1 MTVIEFIIM
10 LKKYFYN
17 RFLDL
22 LYLFVGIKQLR
33 NQTIM
38 DVQNKAEKPSIV
50 NSVKI
55 ISTIQIIVIFIII
68 PNNPRVIILK
78 GRVIKLIIGLIKKLI
93 KPKTVPIRI
102 KILIPSSV
110 NSPLL
115 MSTPG
120 TNKIAR

>member
-1 MTVIEFIIM
+1 M
-10 LKKYFYN
+10 LKKYFHN
-17 RFLDL
+17 SFLDL

-38 DVQNKAEKPSIV
+38 DVQNRAEKPSIV

-115 MSTPG
+115 MFTPG

>member
-1 MTVIEFIIM
+1 M
-10 LKKYFYN
+10 
-17 RFLDL
+17 
-22 LYLFVGIKQLR
+22 QLR

-38 DVQNKAEKPSIV
+38 DVQNKAEKPDTV

-55 ISTIQIIVIFIII
+55 LSTIQTIVIFITS
-68 PNNPRVIILK
+68 PNNPRVIILN

-110 NSPLL
+110 NSPVL

-120 TNKIAR
+120 TNKIAK

>member
-22 LYLFVGIKQLR
+22 LYLFVDIMELR
-33 NQTIM
+33 NQTII
-38 DVQNKAEKPSIV
+38 DVQNRAEKPSIV

-55 ISTIQIIVIFIII
+55 ISTIQIIAIFIIM
-68 PNNPRVIILK
+68 PNNPRVITLK

-102 KILIPSSV
+102 KILIPSLV

-115 MSTPG
+115 IFTPG
-120 TNKIAR
+120 MNKIAR